1 MIITKDNVTNAHF
14 CCIICSV
21 YHVATHVFCI
31 FIKRIHYILIF
42 NVNFLTTGYSLRH
55 VQQARVD
62 RRLEAIESSV
72 SYLAEILFLLEH
84 AG

>member
-1 MIITKDNVTNAHF
+1 MPIFAVSF
-14 CCIICSV
+14 V
-21 YHVATHVFCI
+21 MYHVATHVFFGI
-31 FIKRIHYILIF
+31 FVKRIHNILIY
-42 NVNFLTTGYSLRH
+42 NVNFRTTGYSLRH

>member
-1 MIITKDNVTNAHF
+1 MPIFAVS
-14 CCIICSV
+14 SV
-21 YHVATHVFCI
+21 VYIMLLPMFFCI
-31 FIKRIHYILIF
+31 FIKRIHNILIF